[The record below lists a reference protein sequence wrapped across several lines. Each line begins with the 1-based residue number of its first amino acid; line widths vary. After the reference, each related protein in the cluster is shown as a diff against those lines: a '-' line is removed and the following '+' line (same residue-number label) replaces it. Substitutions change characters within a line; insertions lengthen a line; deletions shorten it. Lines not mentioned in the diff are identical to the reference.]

1 MSPSSDDFKAWLSPL
16 ICLADVESETV
27 DWLWHPYI
35 PIGKL
40 SMIEGDPGLGKSWI
54 TLAIASHVALGK
66 GLPNVEPSDPRNVL
80 LMSCED
86 GLGDTIKPRLISM
99 GADDTKIFAPSAI
112 FTFDKEGISKLT
124 RLVQEITPKLIIIDP
139 LVAYMGGKIDMNR
152 ANETRQLMASLA
164 SIAEYF
170 HCAILMLRH
179 LTKASSDKAI
189 YRGIGSID
197 LTGACRS
204 VLLVGAHANDRS
216 KRALIQTKC
225 NIAEMGPA
233 QGYSLID
240 GKFMWTG
247 ESDLTAADLL
257 GAEQASSKRSS
268 SLEEAK
274 TFLEGALSQ
283 GERPQSEIDEEAE
296 AEGISR
302 ITLNRA
308 KKTLGVL
315 ARRQGVPG
323 ERGKGQWFWRMP
335 DEAEPGLR

>member
-1 MSPSSDDFKAWLSPL
+1 MSPSYDDLEVFLSPL
-16 ICLADVESETV
+16 ICLADVEPEMV
-27 DWLWHPYI
+27 DWLWKPYI

-54 TLAIASHVALGK
+54 TLAIASHVVTGQ
-66 GLPNVEPSDPRNVL
+66 GLPNVEPCEPSKVL

-86 GLGDTIKPRLISM
+86 GLADTIKPRLISM
-99 GADDTKIFAPSAI
+99 GADDTKIFAPKATFI
-112 FTFDKEGISKLT
+112 FDRDGIDKLKE
-124 RLVQEITPKLIIIDP
+124 LVREIRPKLIVIDP

-152 ANETRQLMASLA
+152 ANETRQLMAILA
-164 SIAEYF
+164 GIAEGY

-179 LTKASSDKAI
+179 LTKSASDKAI

-233 QGYSLID
+233 QGYTIVD

-247 ESDLTAADLL
+247 ESDLTAVDLL
-257 GAEQASSKRSS
+257 GAEKNLGKRGSAI
-268 SLEEAK
+268 EDAK
-274 TFLEGALSQ
+274 AFIENALLQ
-283 GERPQSEIDEEAE
+283 GERPQVEIDEEAE

-308 KKTLGVL
+308 KKELGVI

-323 ERGKGQWFWRMP
+323 ERGKGQWFWRLP
-335 DEAEPGLR
+335 DGVLPGN